1 MCHVT
6 QKAKVCIKNQKDV
19 YSLQDILTLLIGKTT
34 ERASSINQKRQAQQG
49 DENTI
54 KQEKK
59 MIG

>member
-34 ERASSINQKRQAQQG
+34 ERASSIN
-49 DENTI
+49 
-54 KQEKK
+54 KK
-59 MIG
+59 